1 MPQSDIRKLDREIS
15 ELEQPTAGALKESL
29 AAIAEER
36 RGLQSLADHIASR
49 QATLDE
55 MEATIRALPGAG
67 GATAKKATRKK
78 ATSKKASRKK
88 ATRKKAT
95 RKKAT
100 RKRTAAT
107 KAATKKVASQQ
118 ATPRS
123 PAPGTIV

>member
-15 ELEQPTAGALKESL
+15 GLEQPTVGALRETL

-36 RGLQSLADHIASR
+36 KGLQSLADHIASR

-67 GATAKKATRKK
+67 GASATKAT
-78 ATSKKASRKK
+78 RKK

-100 RKRTAAT
+100 RKRATAKKST
-107 KAATKKVASQQ
+107 SKKATKKS
-118 ATPRS
+118 TRS
-123 PAPGTIV
+123 SGPGTAAQV

>member
-1 MPQSDIRKLDREIS
+1 MAQSDVRKLDREIS
-15 ELEQPTAGALKESL
+15 GLEQPTVGALKESL

-36 RGLQSLADHIASR
+36 QGLQSLADHIASR

-78 ATSKKASRKK
+78 ATRKKATSKKASRKK

-95 RKKAT
+95 RKRTATKKAAT
-100 RKRTAAT
+100 RKAAS
-107 KAATKKVASQQ
+107 KQ

-123 PAPGTIV
+123 PAPGTVI